1 MILPGLLLGLLLTV
15 FGATAAA
22 ALVTT
27 GRRSLVQAVS
37 RRLKGGH
44 ESLAWVEV
52 VDRDLAAAAATTS
65 IGVILM
71 GAVFPAVFAG
81 FTVWRLALVV
91 VVLTVPVVVLSGYL
105 LPRWLS
111 HARAERV
118 VALAQPLL
126 RPLAHVLAV
135 LLPVRAIAGPAEVR
149 ALVQERVAA
158 GFGPDRELVMV
169 GGIMAFA
176 QRLVRDVMSP
186 RTAVVA
192 LPESASLEEI
202 TRVFTES
209 GYSRIPVYRGSLDEI
224 VGMLHVFDLF
234 RVRPGDPLPVRPVAF
249 APATRTAGDLLIDLQ
264 RERRHLAVVLD
275 EFGGTLGIVTM
286 EDLLEEMVGEIY
298 DEHDDAVGP
307 TPATAG
313 LSELL
318 DMDGAVPVQDLER
331 RLGVTFPP
339 GHADTI
345 GGRLAEL
352 LGRIPAAGER
362 FSWQGVEV
370 DIVRATP
377 TRIER
382 VFIRNES
389 SPLIALPG
397 TGG

>member
-1 MILPGLLLGLLLTV
+1 MTLLGLFLGLLLTV

-27 GRRSLVQAVS
+27 GRRALVQAVS
-37 RRLKGGH
+37 RRLRGGQ
-44 ESLAWVEV
+44 ESLAWVEM
-52 VDRDLAAAAATTS
+52 VDRDLAGAAATTS

-81 FTVWRLALVV
+81 VTVLRLALVV
-91 VVLTVPVVVLSGYL
+91 VLLAVPVVVLSGYL

-126 RPLAHVLAV
+126 RPLARLLAT
-135 LLPVRAIAGPAEVR
+135 LLPVRTIARPSEVR
-149 ALVQERVAA
+149 ALMRERVAA

-176 QRLVRDVMSP
+176 QRAVRDVMTP
-186 RTAVVA
+186 RTEVVA
-192 LPESASLEEI
+192 VPESAALGEI

-209 GYSRIPVYRGSLDEI
+209 GYSRIPVYRESLDEI

-234 RVRPGDPLPVRPVAF
+234 RVQPGDPLPIRPVAF

-298 DEHDDAVGP
+298 DEHEDAALP
-307 TPATAG
+307 MPAPPG
-313 LSELL
+313 LSELVEV
-318 DMDGAVPVQDLER
+318 DGALSVTDLER
-331 RLGVTFPP
+331 RLAVTFPA

-345 GGRLAEL
+345 GGRLAEV

-362 FSWQGVEV
+362 FSWQGIEV

-377 TRIER
+377 TRIDR
-382 VFIRNES
+382 VLIRNES
-389 SPLIALPG
+389 SPLVALPG
-397 TGG
+397 GVG

>member
-1 MILPGLLLGLLLTV
+1 MILSGLIFGLLLTV

-37 RRLKGGH
+37 RRLRGGQ

-91 VVLTVPVVVLSGYL
+91 VVLAVPVVVLSGYL

-118 VALAQPLL
+118 VTLAQPVL
-126 RPLAHVLAV
+126 RPLAYLLAA

-149 ALVQERVAA
+149 ALVRERVAA

-192 LPESASLEEI
+192 VPESASLEEI

-234 RVRPGDPLPVRPVAF
+234 RVRPGDPLPIRPVTF

-298 DEHDDAVGP
+298 DEHDAVAPGP
-307 TPATAG
+307 PTAG

-318 DMDGAVPVQDLER
+318 EVDGSVPVSDLER
-331 RLGVTFPP
+331 RLAVTFPP
-339 GHADTI
+339 GQADTI

-352 LGRIPAAGER
+352 LGRIPTAGER
-362 FSWQGVEV
+362 FSWQGIEV

-377 TRIER
+377 TRIDR
-382 VFIRNES
+382 VLIRNES
-389 SPLIALPG
+389 SPLTALPG
-397 TGG
+397 SVG

>member
-1 MILPGLLLGLLLTV
+1 MIIPGLLLGLLLTV

-27 GRRSLVQAVS
+27 GRRALVQAVS
-37 RRLKGGH
+37 RRLRGGQ
-44 ESLAWVEV
+44 ESLSWVEM

-71 GAVFPAVFAG
+71 GGVFPAVFAG
-81 FTVWRLALVV
+81 LTVLRLALVV
-91 VVLTVPVVVLSGYL
+91 LVLAVPVVVLSGYL

-111 HARAERV
+111 NARAERV
-118 VALAQPLL
+118 VRLSQPLL
-126 RPLAHVLAV
+126 RPVAYLLAT
-135 LLPVRAIAGPAEVR
+135 LLPVRTIARPAEVR
-149 ALVQERVAA
+149 ALVRERVAA

-176 QRLVRDVMSP
+176 QRAVRDVMTP
-186 RTAVVA
+186 RTTVVA
-192 LPESASLEEI
+192 VAESATLDEI

-209 GYSRIPVYRGSLDEI
+209 GYSRIPVYRGSLDDI

-234 RVRPGDPLPVRPVAF
+234 RVRPGDPLPIRPVAF

-286 EDLLEEMVGEIY
+286 EDLLEEMVGEIS
-298 DEHDDAVGP
+298 DEHDDPPVP
-307 TPATAG
+307 MPVTAG

-318 DMDGAVPVQDLER
+318 EVDGALPVPDLER
-331 RLGVTFPP
+331 RLAVTFPP

-362 FSWQGVEV
+362 FSWQGIEV

-377 TRIER
+377 TRIDR
-382 VFIRNES
+382 VLIRNES

-397 TGG
+397 SVG

>member
-1 MILPGLLLGLLLTV
+1 MIFLGLLAGLVLSV

-27 GRRSLVQAVS
+27 GRRALVQAVS
-37 RRLKGGH
+37 RRLRGGH
-44 ESLAWVEV
+44 ESLAWVEM

-71 GAVFPAVFAG
+71 GVVFPAVFAG
-81 FTVWRLALVV
+81 VTVLRLALVV
-91 VVLTVPVVVLSGYL
+91 LLLAVPVVVLSGYL

-111 HARAERV
+111 HSRAERV
-118 VALAQPLL
+118 VAVAQPIL
-126 RPLAHVLAV
+126 RPVAHLLAV
-135 LLPVRAIAGPAEVR
+135 LLPVRSIARPAEVR
-149 ALVQERVAA
+149 ALVRERVSA

-176 QRLVRDVMSP
+176 QRAVRDVMTP

-192 LPESASLEEI
+192 VAESVPLDEI
-202 TRVFTES
+202 TRIFTES
-209 GYSRIPVYRGSLDEI
+209 GYSRIPVYRGSLDDI
-224 VGMLHVFDLF
+224 IGMLHVFDLF
-234 RVRPGDPLPVRPVAF
+234 RVGPGEPLPVRPVAF

-298 DEHDDAVGP
+298 DEHDDLAVP
-307 TPATAG
+307 AAATAG

-318 DMDGAVPVQDLER
+318 EVDGSLPVSDLER
-331 RLGVTFPP
+331 RLTVTFPP

-362 FSWQGVEV
+362 FSWQDIEV

-377 TRIER
+377 TRIDR
-382 VFIRNES
+382 LLIRNER
-389 SPLIALPG
+389 SPLVALPG
-397 TGG
+397 SVG